1 MALRWASIF
10 HASRGEALKLE
21 GVVVGIEGGGEIPR
35 NRICIISLHIFTMIR
50 FSLSSMV
57 NYDPVFVLYLDQE
70 KANPCL
76 QKMHRLSVQ

>member
-21 GVVVGIEGGGEIPR
+21 GVVVGAEGGGEIPR
-35 NRICIISLHIFTMIR
+35 NRICIILLHIFTTIR

-57 NYDPVFVLYLDQE
+57 NYDPVFVLYSDQE
-70 KANPCL
+70 TTNLCL
-76 QKMHRLSVQ
+76 KKKNAQA

>member
-21 GVVVGIEGGGEIPR
+21 EVVAGVEGGGEIPR
-35 NRICIISLHIFTMIR
+35 NRICIILLCIFTRIR

-57 NYDPVFVLYLDQE
+57 NYDPVFVLYSNQE
-70 KANPCL
+70 TTNLCL
-76 QKMHRLSVQ
+76 QKNAQA